1 MELPRSK
8 RVFNSKASTNSS
20 IASDRLRKAIE
31 RNRRKQAK
39 QKTQDFTVTK
49 DYVVE
54 EVRNAP
60 RASSPRPSFN
70 TQGSEEI
77 VNRIKA
83 ESLATSIRRPAPAAE
98 RLSYESNELP
108 RKERSPFVKRL
119 QNYALKGAWLFSF
132 VLILRLIFSTGGV
145 LDYRTHKEML
155 RLKHQEHDQMIAAN
169 KKLIKEIKRIKEDAK
184 YQKKLVRDYLG
195 FIAEDEYLILF
206 AKGPSEKSIADSSP
220 P

>member
-8 RVFNSKASTNSS
+8 RTFTPKASANSS

-31 RNRRKQAK
+31 RNRRKKSK

-54 EVRNAP
+54 EVRTAP
-60 RASSPRPSFN
+60 RTSSPRPSF
-70 TQGSEEI
+70 
-77 VNRIKA
+77 A
-83 ESLATSIRRPAPAAE
+83 ESLATSIKRPAPVAE
-98 RLSYESNELP
+98 RLSYKNRELP
-108 RKERSPFVKRL
+108 RKEQSPLLKRL

-132 VLILRLIFSTGGV
+132 FLVLRLIFSTGGV
-145 LDYRTHKEML
+145 LDYRAHKEML
-155 RLKHQEHDQMIAAN
+155 RLKHQEYDQVVEAN
-169 KKLIKEIKRIKEDAK
+169 KLLMREIKRIKEDAK

-195 FIAEDEYLILF
+195 FIAENEYLILF
-206 AKGPSEKSIADSSP
+206 AKGSPKKSIADLSP